1 MWADPLDATH
11 TVTLASSVTYDGNDR
26 AVAATDELGLVSR
39 TEYDRLGRAY
49 KSIDARGNVSVT
61 LYDAR
66 GMAVESR
73 SPDGTLTRTAYDS
86 QGRAY
91 LSTDAFVPGQAVPVR
106 GTETVY
112 DAAGRVTATRRR
124 EGVVISV
131 TAGRAGPSSGEA
143 SVASLGSVLSGSASE
158 YDSAGRAYRSTQFV
172 GVAGAEAVTTTLY
185 DTLGRAVASRDA
197 LGHETKTAYDKAGRA
212 VTSWDAAGVP
222 SFTKYDKDGRAVRTT
237 FADGAFTEV
246 GYDRDG
252 RQAFTIDEV
261 GQRTDSGYDALGRLK
276 TVTQP
281 AVVDPATGKMV
292 RPVTT
297 YGYDKQGNRV
307 SITDANGRVTKWE
320 FDEYGRS
327 TGRTLPAVTGEPQAS
342 EFTAYDMYGAVD
354 YTVDF
359 AGTKADT
366 VYDYDAGSGLGTK
379 LGRVARVSWTRAG
392 QSQPE
397 QAVSYGY
404 DALGRV
410 DVVSESSAGGTRVT
424 GTDYDAEGRVV
435 KIARPE
441 GVIEY
446 GYDDATGRHVK
457 TWTTASAWEYGY
469 DRLGRLASIAESV
482 RAGVVLGAADRLTTA
497 YGYDLVGMAKSVTV
511 SRGGVAVRST
521 TNSYDP
527 LRHWLVGVEDK
538 GEGGGT
544 LSGFS
549 YARRADGQVKS
560 LTESVVQPGGG
571 VETGTAK
578 YEYDSL
584 NRLTVES
591 YDGSAAGSDYAKQ
604 YTLDLVGNRT
614 ELVTANEG
622 QAAVTAVSSYDERDR
637 LLSEVAGGVTTKY
650 GYDPNGSQTTKTVSG
665 LVESTQ
671 AWDARGRLA
680 SATVAGKSVSYAY
693 TADGVRSGV
702 VQGGVAT
709 GYVVDGMN
717 PSGYSQVVEEWSSG
731 ANGSPVLVASFTYG
745 AGLDPISTNTDRDGV
760 PGTLESAL
768 FIADGHSGV
777 RQAVATAGGAVLL
790 AQRFDAYGVTAAM
803 ASVGGFST
811 PVGYRGER
819 YDATLGQYNLR
830 ARLYDPQTGRF
841 TGVDPF
847 GGTYDDPLQSM
858 RYGYAGANPVANSDP
873 SGRFSVGGLAVN
885 IGIGALLGG
894 TINGG
899 LTAYRGGSA
908 SDIALSFGRGAVV
921 GGLSAGL
928 GYGLGSIFGFA
939 ARGLGASVTLTGLAE
954 IIGGSV
960 VSGAIIGML
969 DAWIE
974 GRDIY
979 EGAASGAA
987 FGLIAFPLY
996 GIGLGATFRSAGQQG
1011 RGVQT
1016 GIGRRLMRTIW
1027 EDRNT
1032 CSQSREFYARWLG
1045 RTGHGWSM
1053 EHMILKQRW
1062 YGRGGPN
1069 QWFAPGTRM
1078 NKIMQGL
1085 GDSGANV
1092 LPIPQS
1098 LNSWLF
1104 RNPAASAGLNYGT
1117 YGVAFAGEWLLYD
1130 LASQAGEVVAET
1142 ILGD

>member
-858 RYGYAGANPVANSDP
+858 RYGYAGANPAMNSDP
-873 SGRFSVGGLAVN
+873 SGKFLAVSGLSGMAARLVTPTPAIGIVGGNVLRTLAVRSYL
-885 IGIGALLGG
+885 GIISSSLVNGALNHYANDLYDE
-894 TINGG
+894 
-899 LTAYRGGSA
+899 LMRLRGVLNSLDSGEAKSA
-908 SDIALSFGRGAVV
+908 AQNVSRVANKIWNAAANYKYNVMLSPFASQ
-921 GGLSAGL
+921 L
-928 GYGLGSIFGFA
+928 GFA
-939 ARGLGASVTLTGLAE
+939 ATLAN
-954 IIGGSV
+954 I
-960 VSGAIIGML
+960 
-969 DAWIE
+969 
-974 GRDIY
+974 
-979 EGAASGAA
+979 
-987 FGLIAFPLY
+987 
-996 GIGLGATFRSAGQQG
+996 
-1011 RGVQT
+1011 
-1016 GIGRRLMRTIW
+1016 
-1027 EDRNT
+1027 N
-1032 CSQSREFYARWLG
+1032 
-1045 RTGHGWSM
+1045 
-1053 EHMILKQRW
+1053 
-1062 YGRGGPN
+1062 
-1069 QWFAPGTRM
+1069 
-1078 NKIMQGL
+1078 
-1085 GDSGANV
+1085 SGANKLSAIVQEAQKAASNAFSSSIKSLPAGRFFLLSAATGLTRTSTLTVNIDQYRV
-1092 LPIPQS
+1092 LGHLAMGFVDDSLSPI
-1098 LNSWLF
+1098 
-1104 RNPAASAGLNYGT
+1104 NPAKDVAHIRKAIWFSHKGDAASAALEFNKFYDVSKYYGDVFVSPPLRL
-1117 YGVAFAGEWLLYD
+1117 GVLK
-1130 LASQAGEVVAET
+1130 
-1142 ILGD
+1142 